1 MNNEFKRMMKAGK
14 QGFGTWITVESPMCA
29 ELMSSLGFDYFVL
42 DNEHSPLDI
51 MHMQTLMQAF
61 RPDSKTCPIIR
72 PWWNDMVAIKR
83 ALDIGAQ
90 GLLIPWVNTA
100 EQAKAAVSYSRYAPV
115 GLRGCGPRRAAMF
128 DPDYLKT
135 ANDEI
140 FIAVQI
146 ETKEAVKNIDSILS
160 VEGVDCAYIGPGDL
174 AASLNH
180 IGDFTPK
187 DEQDAI
193 DRVWDACKEHGV
205 AAGIHEGCGK
215 PLPERIKRGY
225 NMVTLGNDLVYMKM
239 GVQGQFKELGIKP
252 KK

>member
-1 MNNEFKRMMKAGK
+1 
-14 QGFGTWITVESPMCA
+14 MCA
-29 ELMSSLGFDYFVL
+29 EMMSSMGFDYFVL
-42 DNEHSPLDI
+42 DNEHSPLDMLHI
-51 MHMQTLMQAF
+51 QTLMQAF

-90 GLLIPWVNTA
+90 GLLIPWINTA
-100 EQAKAAVSYSRYAPV
+100 EQAKAAVSYSRYGPK

-128 DPDYLKT
+128 DPDYLTT
-135 ANDEI
+135 ADKEI

-146 ETKEAVKNIDSILS
+146 ETVEAVKNIDAICS

-174 AASLNH
+174 SASLGH
-180 IGDFTPK
+180 IGNFAAK

-193 DRVWDACKEHGV
+193 DKVYDACKAHGV
-205 AAGIHEGCGK
+205 AAGIHEGSGK
-215 PLPERIKRGY
+215 SLRERIDKGY

-239 GVQGQFKELGIKP
+239 GVQNQFKELGIK

>member
-1 MNNEFKRMMKAGK
+1 MRNDFKRMMKAGK
-14 QGFGTWITVESPMCA
+14 QGFGTWITVESPMCT
-29 ELMSSLGFDYFVL
+29 EMMSDMGFDYFVL
-42 DNEHSPLDI
+42 DNEHSPLDMLHI
-51 MHMQTLMQAF
+51 QTLMQAF

-90 GLLIPWVNTA
+90 GLLIPWINTA
-100 EQAKAAVSYSRYAPV
+100 EQAKSAVSYTRYAPK

-128 DPDYLKT
+128 DPDYFKT
-135 ANDEI
+135 ANEEI
-140 FIAVQI
+140 YVAVQI
-146 ETKEAVKNIDSILS
+146 ETAEAVKNIDSICS
-160 VEGVDCAYIGPGDL
+160 VEGVDCAYIGPADL
-174 AASLNH
+174 SASLGH

-193 DRVWDACKEHGV
+193 DKVFDACKAHGI

-215 PLPERIKRGY
+215 PLKERIQKGY
-225 NMVTLGNDLVYMKM
+225 NMVTLGNDLVYMKL
-239 GVQGQFKELGIKP
+239 GVQGQFKDLGIK